1 MNRSSDEDGLELAA
15 IRLRLRGHR
24 PTLAAPPAGQDPLR
38 AAVTLILHE
47 PAEGSPEFLFIER
60 ARHEGDPWSGHMAFP
75 GGRHDPGDPDIEA
88 TAAREAK
95 EEVGVALHRPIGQ
108 LDDFTSTRNPRG
120 APLVVSPFVYEVP
133 ERPRI
138 VSNHEVQSTVWIPVS
153 WILDPE
159 SAVEYR
165 GERGPHGGSFPAFRY
180 QGYTVWGLT
189 YRILRSFFAVL
200 EREFGSDLTA

>member
-24 PTLAAPPAGQDPLR
+24 PTLAEPDAGEDTLR

-47 PAEGSPEFLFIER
+47 PAESSPELLFIER

-95 EEVGVALHRPIGQ
+95 EEVGVTLHRPIGQ
-108 LDDFTSTRNPRG
+108 LDDFTSTRNPRA

-153 WILDPE
+153 WILSPE
-159 SAVEYR
+159 SAVEYPV
-165 GERGPHGGSFPAFRY
+165 ERSPHGGTFPAFRY